1 MDKLKQLLALL
12 LCAAMLLSL
21 AACGSDNS
29 ANSDDSDVSASDV
42 ENEPEDETDEPEEEE
57 KSDDTE
63 AEESTEVDS
72 DDLMDMAEDDGS
84 DDVIVLYSQDGEE
97 MIRIE
102 ATDDIVSYNGDTNA
116 DGEDTLLVTATVGS
130 YVMRGAEMS
139 APADHVIRLCWFG
152 ILEYIFE
159 IEDET
164 DDGYVVSSCQQYS
177 YEPTDCFLDVTS
189 LTKDGETDPVVFNS
203 DLTCS
208 LIDDGEEI
216 DCVYFGNDRQLY
228 LAVPV
233 DESLNILSLSTMD
246 DYSDAAY
253 FVIVAYTYTGTDSSI
268 EVSDFF
274 TLVLDTDYFASL

>member
-1 MDKLKQLLALL
+1 
-12 LCAAMLLSL
+12 
-21 AACGSDNS
+21 
-29 ANSDDSDVSASDV
+29 
-42 ENEPEDETDEPEEEE
+42 
-57 KSDDTE
+57 
-63 AEESTEVDS
+63 
-72 DDLMDMAEDDGS
+72 
-84 DDVIVLYSQDGEE
+84 VLYSQDGEE

-102 ATDDIVSYNGDTNA
+102 TTDDIVSYNGDTNA